1 MVSSYTT
8 LKDNLF
14 FITNV
19 RVHTFTH
26 LLFVFQTQSM
36 RRESSIIMKE
46 KTVANE
52 PKAQYKPTITSLQ
65 NQFRKNVPKEEKE
78 KEKKLLQE
86 TENLLKNTRT
96 AERFNKLLVSS

>member
-1 MVSSYTT
+1 MVRSYTT

-65 NQFRKNVPKEEKE
+65 NQFRKNVPKKE